1 MTLRNFPHQ
10 INQLEKLHAA
20 LAACASLLEAGSN
33 PLDDGELGYACAR
46 AGVYAF
52 RGLAEP
58 SAGEIER
65 RIAAE
70 KQKKHAN
77 QGAETFAREVR
88 RTLQLMGLLGIQDGV
103 CSISPIGQ
111 RLLEFP
117 AGSDDAE
124 CITLWKEAILRIT
137 LGATKDHPKPL
148 RPAPVML
155 RIVQEFPDV
164 EKRWLALGFEAGDES
179 DTEYRR
185 IRALI
190 QTGDF
195 ARAMRK
201 IGASKYQPA
210 NAVKIIPALLEQVG
224 LIRID
229 DGTCRITAE
238 GESITAGRTRI
249 VVSRQGAGRRRRR
262 AGSLEANVTRP
273 EDIII
278 PPVAGRREPDRE
290 AMIAALAALE
300 ARTREHQELLRKLV
314 ASLRNVT
321 DMRQTRDRFDLF
333 AKSSVR
339 DEGLLFEVK
348 AGDNF
353 LLQGRLALGQLCL
366 YEHFDVRP
374 GLGQG
379 PRIVKV
385 AVFDGEP
392 GQDVRE
398 FLAAYDVHCLAFVA
412 GTFVVPQDLADYL
425 GLAA

>member
-20 LAACASLLEAGSN
+20 LAACAGLLETGSN

-46 AGVYAF
+46 ARVYAF
-52 RGLAEP
+52 RGLAAP
-58 SAGEIER
+58 SAEEIER

-70 KQKKHAN
+70 KRKKTSD
-77 QGAETFAREVR
+77 QGPRTFARDLR
-88 RTLQLMGLLGIQDGV
+88 RTLQLMGLLEIQDGTAA
-103 CSISPIGQ
+103 ISPIGQ
-111 RLLEFP
+111 RLLQFDP
-117 AGSDDAE
+117 GSVDAE
-124 CITLWKEAILRIT
+124 YITLWREAILRIT
-137 LGATKDHPKPL
+137 LAPTEDHPNAL

-155 RIVQEFPDV
+155 RIVQEFPDI
-164 EKRWLALGFEAGDES
+164 EKRWLALAFEAGDGS
-179 DTEYRR
+179 DAEYRR

-190 QTGDF
+190 VADDF
-195 ARAMRK
+195 TRAMRQ
-201 IGASKYQPA
+201 IGASEFQSA
-210 NAVKIIPALLEQVG
+210 NAVKIIPALLDQVG

-229 DGTCRITAE
+229 ESRCRITAE
-238 GESITAGRTRI
+238 GENITAGRTRT